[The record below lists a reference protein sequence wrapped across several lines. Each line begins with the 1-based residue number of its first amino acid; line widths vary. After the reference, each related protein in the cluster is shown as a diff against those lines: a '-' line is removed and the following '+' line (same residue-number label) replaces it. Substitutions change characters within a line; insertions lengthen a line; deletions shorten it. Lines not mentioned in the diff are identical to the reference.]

1 MVFLFYTILMSS
13 ENNKII
19 VPNICYIW
27 DINKRVMT
35 ESVQTRIENN
45 IKSMQRGSILFP
57 SNFDDMGNVEVV
69 KKSLLRLENK
79 KFLVRLAHGIYLY
92 PKQDKL
98 LGVLY
103 PTIEEIAVAIA
114 ERDKA
119 RIIPTGT
126 TALNKLGL
134 STQIPMN
141 IVFLTDGAP
150 RSIVVGKRTIKFK
163 RTSPKNLAVKG
174 EITSLIIQALKEIGK
189 DNVTAEQLERIKIH
203 LENEKQ
209 EIIEHDSKLAPVWI
223 SKIMKNN

>member
-1 MVFLFYTILMSS
+1 
-13 ENNKII
+13 
-19 VPNICYIW
+19 
-27 DINKRVMT
+27 MT
-35 ESVQTRIENN
+35 KSVQTRIENE
-45 IKSMQRGSILFP
+45 IKSMKKGSILFP

-103 PTIEEIAVAIA
+103 PTIEEIAIAIA

-150 RSIVVGKRTIKFK
+150 RNIVVGKRTIKFK

-174 EITSLIIQALKEIGK
+174 EITSLIIQALKDIGK
-189 DNVTAEQLERIKIH
+189 DNVTAEQLEKIKIH
-203 LENEKQ
+203 LEKEKQ
-209 EIIEHDSKLAPVWI
+209 EIIEHDAKLAPVWI

>member
-1 MVFLFYTILMSS
+1 
-13 ENNKII
+13 
-19 VPNICYIW
+19 
-27 DINKRVMT
+27 MT
-35 ESVQTRIENN
+35 KSVQTRIENE
-45 IKSMQRGSILFP
+45 IKSMKKGRILFP
-57 SNFDDMGNVEVV
+57 SNFDDIGNVEVV

-98 LGVLY
+98 LGVLC

-150 RSIVVGKRTIKFK
+150 RSILVGKRTIKLK

-189 DNVTAEQLERIKIH
+189 DNVTAAQLEKIKIH
-203 LENEKQ
+203 LEKEKQ
-209 EIIEHDSKLAPVWI
+209 EIIKHDAKLAPVWI
-223 SKIMKNN
+223 SKIMKN

>member
-1 MVFLFYTILMSS
+1 
-13 ENNKII
+13 
-19 VPNICYIW
+19 
-27 DINKRVMT
+27 MT
-35 ESVQTRIENN
+35 KSVQTRIENK
-45 IKSMQRGSILFP
+45 IKSMKRGRILFP
-57 SNFDDMGNVEVV
+57 SNFDDIGNVEVV

-103 PTIEEIAVAIA
+103 PTIEEIALAIA

-150 RSIVVGKRTIKFK
+150 RSIVVGKRTIKLK

-203 LENEKQ
+203 LEKEKQ
-209 EIIEHDSKLAPVWI
+209 EIIEHDAKLAPVWI
-223 SKIMKNN
+223 SNILKNN

>member
-1 MVFLFYTILMSS
+1 
-13 ENNKII
+13 
-19 VPNICYIW
+19 
-27 DINKRVMT
+27 MT
-35 ESVQTRIENN
+35 KSVQTRIKNE
-45 IKSMQRGSILFP
+45 IKSMKRGRILFP

-134 STQIPMN
+134 SNQIPMN

-150 RSIVVGKRTIKFK
+150 RSIIVSKRTIKFK

-174 EITSLIIQALKEIGK
+174 EITNLIIQALKEIGK
-189 DNVTAEQLERIKIH
+189 DNVTAEQLKKIKIH
-203 LENEKQ
+203 LEKEKQ
-209 EIIEHDSKLAPVWI
+209 EIIEHDAKLAPAWI
-223 SKIMKNN
+223 AKIMKNN

>member
-1 MVFLFYTILMSS
+1 
-13 ENNKII
+13 
-19 VPNICYIW
+19 
-27 DINKRVMT
+27 MT
-35 ESVQTRIENN
+35 KSVQTRIENE
-45 IKSMQRGSILFP
+45 IKSMKRGSVLFP
-57 SNFDDMGNVEVV
+57 SNFDDIGNVEVV

-92 PKQDKL
+92 PKQNKL

-103 PTIEEIAVAIA
+103 PTIEEIAAAIA
-114 ERDKA
+114 NRDKA
-119 RIIPTGT
+119 RIIPTGI

-141 IVFLTDGAP
+141 VVFLTDGAP

-189 DNVTAEQLERIKIH
+189 DNVTAEQLEKIKNH
-203 LENEKQ
+203 LEKEKQ
-209 EIIEHDSKLAPVWI
+209 EIIEHDAKLAPVWI

>member
-1 MVFLFYTILMSS
+1 
-13 ENNKII
+13 
-19 VPNICYIW
+19 
-27 DINKRVMT
+27 MT
-35 ESVQTRIENN
+35 KSVQTKIENE
-45 IKSMQRGSILFP
+45 IKSMKRGSILFP
-57 SNFDDMGNVEVV
+57 SNFDDIGNVEVV

-103 PTIEEIAVAIA
+103 PTIEEIALAIA

-150 RSIVVGKRTIKFK
+150 RSIVVGKRTIKLK

-189 DNVTAEQLERIKIH
+189 DNVTTKQLERIKIH
-203 LENEKQ
+203 LEKTKP
-209 EIIEHDSKLAPVWI
+209 EIVEHDAKLAPVWI
-223 SKIMKNN
+223 SKILKNN

>member
-1 MVFLFYTILMSS
+1 
-13 ENNKII
+13 
-19 VPNICYIW
+19 
-27 DINKRVMT
+27 MT
-35 ESVQTRIENN
+35 KSVQTRVENE
-45 IKSMQRGSILFP
+45 IKSMKRGSILFP
-57 SNFDDMGNVEVV
+57 SNFDDLGNVEVV

-98 LGVLY
+98 LGILY
-103 PTIEEIAVAIA
+103 PTIQEIALAIA

-141 IVFLTDGAP
+141 VVFLTDGTP
-150 RSIVVGKRTIKFK
+150 RSIIVGKRTVKFK

-174 EITSLIIQALKEIGK
+174 KITSLVIQALKEIGK
-189 DNVTAEQLERIKIH
+189 DNVTAVQLEKIKIH
-203 LENEKQ
+203 LEKEKQ
-209 EIIEHDSKLAPVWI
+209 EIIKNDAKLAPVWI

>member
-1 MVFLFYTILMSS
+1 
-13 ENNKII
+13 
-19 VPNICYIW
+19 
-27 DINKRVMT
+27 MT
-35 ESVQTRIENN
+35 KSIQTRIENK
-45 IKSMQRGSILFP
+45 IKSMKRGSVLFP
-57 SNFDDMGNVEVV
+57 SNFDDIGNVEVV

-98 LGVLY
+98 LGILY
-103 PTIEEIAVAIA
+103 PTIEEIALAIA

-150 RSIVVGKRTIKFK
+150 RSILVGKRTIKLK

-189 DNVTAEQLERIKIH
+189 DNVTAAQLERIKIH
-203 LENEKQ
+203 LEKEKQ
-209 EIIEHDSKLAPVWI
+209 EIIEHDAKLAPVWI

>member
-1 MVFLFYTILMSS
+1 
-13 ENNKII
+13 
-19 VPNICYIW
+19 
-27 DINKRVMT
+27 MT
-35 ESVQTRIENN
+35 KSIQTRIENK
-45 IKSMQRGSILFP
+45 IKSMKRGSVLFP
-57 SNFDDMGNVEVV
+57 SNFDDIGNVEVV

-103 PTIEEIAVAIA
+103 PTIEEIAIAIA

-150 RSIVVGKRTIKFK
+150 RSILVGKRIIKLK

-189 DNVTAEQLERIKIH
+189 DNVTAGQLEKIKIH
-203 LENEKQ
+203 LEKEKQ
-209 EIIEHDSKLAPVWI
+209 EIIAHDAKLAPVWI

>member
-1 MVFLFYTILMSS
+1 
-13 ENNKII
+13 
-19 VPNICYIW
+19 
-27 DINKRVMT
+27 MT
-35 ESVQTRIENN
+35 KSVQTRIENE
-45 IKSMQRGSILFP
+45 IKSMKRGSILFP
-57 SNFDDMGNVEVV
+57 SNFDDIGNVEVV

-209 EIIEHDSKLAPVWI
+209 QIIEHDSKLAPVWI

>member
-1 MVFLFYTILMSS
+1 
-13 ENNKII
+13 
-19 VPNICYIW
+19 
-27 DINKRVMT
+27 MT
-35 ESVQTRIENN
+35 KSVQTRIENK
-45 IKSMQRGSILFP
+45 IKSMKRGRILFP
-57 SNFDDMGNVEVV
+57 SNFDDIGNVEVV

-98 LGVLY
+98 LGILY
-103 PTIEEIAVAIA
+103 PTIEEIALAIA

-150 RSIVVGKRTIKFK
+150 RGIVVGKRTIKLK

-189 DNVTAEQLERIKIH
+189 DNVTAAQLEKIKIH
-203 LENEKQ
+203 LEKEKQ
-209 EIIEHDSKLAPVWI
+209 ENIEHDAKLAPVWI

>member
-1 MVFLFYTILMSS
+1 
-13 ENNKII
+13 
-19 VPNICYIW
+19 
-27 DINKRVMT
+27 MT
-35 ESVQTRIENN
+35 KSVQTRIENE
-45 IKSMQRGSILFP
+45 IKSMKRGSILFP
-57 SNFDDMGNVEVV
+57 SNFDDIGNVEVV

-119 RIIPTGT
+119 RIIPTGA
-126 TALNKLGL
+126 TALNKLGF

-150 RSIVVGKRTIKFK
+150 RSIVVGKRTVKFK

-189 DNVTAEQLERIKIH
+189 DNVTAEQLEKIKRH
-203 LENEKQ
+203 LEKEKQ
-209 EIIEHDSKLAPVWI
+209 EIIEHDAKLAPVWI

>member
-1 MVFLFYTILMSS
+1 
-13 ENNKII
+13 
-19 VPNICYIW
+19 
-27 DINKRVMT
+27 MT
-35 ESVQTRIENN
+35 KSVQSRIENE
-45 IKSMQRGSILFP
+45 IKSMKRGSILFP
-57 SNFDDMGNVEVV
+57 SNFDDIGNVEVV

-79 KFLVRLAHGIYLY
+79 NFLIRLAHGIYLY
-92 PKQDKL
+92 PKQDKI
-98 LGVLY
+98 LGILY
-103 PTIEEIAVAIA
+103 PTIEEIALAIA

-174 EITSLIIQALKEIGK
+174 EVTSLIIQALKEIGK
-189 DNVTAEQLERIKIH
+189 DNVTAEHLEIIKTH
-203 LENEKQ
+203 LENEIQ
-209 EIIEHDSKLAPVWI
+209 ETIKHDAKLAPVWI

>member
-1 MVFLFYTILMSS
+1 
-13 ENNKII
+13 
-19 VPNICYIW
+19 
-27 DINKRVMT
+27 MT
-35 ESVQTRIENN
+35 KSVQTRIENKV
-45 IKSMQRGSILFP
+45 KSMKRGSILFP
-57 SNFDDMGNVEVV
+57 SNFDDIGNVEVV

-150 RSIVVGKRTIKFK
+150 RNIVVGKRTIKFK

-189 DNVTAEQLERIKIH
+189 DNVTAGQLEKIKIH
-203 LENEKQ
+203 LEKEKQ
-209 EIIEHDSKLAPVWI
+209 EIIEHDAKLAPVWI

>member
-1 MVFLFYTILMSS
+1 
-13 ENNKII
+13 
-19 VPNICYIW
+19 
-27 DINKRVMT
+27 MT
-35 ESVQTRIENN
+35 KSIQTRIENK
-45 IKSMQRGSILFP
+45 IKSMKRGSILFP
-57 SNFDDMGNVEVV
+57 SNFDDIGNVEVV

-114 ERDKA
+114 DRDKA
-119 RIIPTGT
+119 RIIPTGI

-189 DNVTAEQLERIKIH
+189 DNVTDEQLEKIYNH
-203 LENEKQ
+203 LKLEKE
-209 EIIEHDSKLAPVWI
+209 EIIEHDTKLSPAWI
-223 SKIMKNN
+223 SKIIKKS

>member
-1 MVFLFYTILMSS
+1 
-13 ENNKII
+13 
-19 VPNICYIW
+19 
-27 DINKRVMT
+27 MT
-35 ESVQTRIENN
+35 KSVQNRIENE
-45 IKSMQRGSILFP
+45 IKSMKRGSVLFP
-57 SNFDDMGNVEVV
+57 SSFDDIGNVEVV

-98 LGVLY
+98 LGILY

-150 RSIVVGKRTIKFK
+150 RSILVGKRTIKLK

-189 DNVTAEQLERIKIH
+189 DNVTAEQLEKIKIH
-203 LENEKQ
+203 LEKEKQ
-209 EIIEHDSKLAPVWI
+209 EIIEHDAKLAPVWI

>member
-1 MVFLFYTILMSS
+1 MA
-13 ENNKII
+13 N
-19 VPNICYIW
+19 
-27 DINKRVMT
+27 
-35 ESVQTRIENN
+35 SVQTRIENQ
-45 IKSMQRGSILFP
+45 IKSMKRGSILFP
-57 SNFDDMGNVEVV
+57 SNFDEIGNVEVV

-79 KFLVRLAHGIYLY
+79 NFLIRLAHGIYLY

-98 LGVLY
+98 LGDLY
-103 PTIEEIAVAIA
+103 PTIEEIATAIA

-163 RTSPKNLAVKG
+163 RTSPKNVAVKG

-189 DNVTAEQLERIKIH
+189 DNVTAEQLEKIKIH
-203 LENEKQ
+203 LEKEKQ
-209 EIIEHDSKLAPVWI
+209 EIIEHDAKLAPVWI
-223 SKIMKNN
+223 STIMKNN

>member
-1 MVFLFYTILMSS
+1 
-13 ENNKII
+13 
-19 VPNICYIW
+19 
-27 DINKRVMT
+27 MT
-35 ESVQTRIENN
+35 KSVQTRIENK
-45 IKSMQRGSILFP
+45 IKSMKRGSILFP
-57 SNFDDMGNVEVV
+57 SNFDDIGNVEVV

-79 KFLVRLAHGIYLY
+79 NFLVRLAHGIYLY

-103 PTIEEIAVAIA
+103 PTIEEIAIAIA

-119 RIIPTGT
+119 RITPTGT

-141 IVFLTDGAP
+141 IVFITDGAP

-189 DNVTAEQLERIKIH
+189 DNVTAEQLEKIKIH
-203 LENEKQ
+203 LEKEKQ
-209 EIIEHDSKLAPVWI
+209 DIIEHDAKLAPVWI

>member
-1 MVFLFYTILMSS
+1 
-13 ENNKII
+13 
-19 VPNICYIW
+19 
-27 DINKRVMT
+27 MT
-35 ESVQTRIENN
+35 VSVQTRIENE
-45 IKSMQRGSILFP
+45 IKSIKRGSILFP
-57 SNFDDMGNVEVV
+57 SNFDDIGNVEVV

-141 IVFLTDGAP
+141 IIFLTDGAP
-150 RSIVVGKRTIKFK
+150 RSILVGKRTIKLK

-174 EITSLIIQALKEIGK
+174 KITSLIIQALKEIGK
-189 DNVTAEQLERIKIH
+189 DNVTAEQLEKIKIH
-203 LENEKQ
+203 LEKEKQ
-209 EIIEHDSKLAPVWI
+209 EIIEHDAKLAPAWI
-223 SKIMKNN
+223 SKIMKND

>member
-1 MVFLFYTILMSS
+1 
-13 ENNKII
+13 
-19 VPNICYIW
+19 
-27 DINKRVMT
+27 MT
-35 ESVQTRIENN
+35 KSVQTKIETE
-45 IKSMQRGSILFP
+45 IKSMKRGSILFP

-103 PTIEEIAVAIA
+103 PTIEEIAIAIA

-150 RSIVVGKRTIKFK
+150 RSIVVGKRTIKLK

-189 DNVTAEQLERIKIH
+189 DNVTAEQLEKIKIH
-203 LENEKQ
+203 LEKEKQ
-209 EIIEHDSKLAPVWI
+209 EIIEHDAKLAPVWI

>member
-1 MVFLFYTILMSS
+1 
-13 ENNKII
+13 
-19 VPNICYIW
+19 
-27 DINKRVMT
+27 MT
-35 ESVQTRIENN
+35 ESVQTRIENE
-45 IKSMQRGSILFP
+45 IKSMKRGSVLFP
-57 SNFDDMGNVEVV
+57 SNFDEIGNVEAV

-92 PKQDKL
+92 PKHDKL

-103 PTIEEIAVAIA
+103 PTIDEIAMAIA

-189 DNVTAEQLERIKIH
+189 DNITTEQIEIIKTH
-203 LENEKQ
+203 LEKERK
-209 EIIEHDSKLAPVWI
+209 EIIEHDAKLAPVWI
-223 SKIMKNN
+223 SKIMNNN

>member
-1 MVFLFYTILMSS
+1 
-13 ENNKII
+13 
-19 VPNICYIW
+19 
-27 DINKRVMT
+27 MT
-35 ESVQTRIENN
+35 KSVQTRIENKV
-45 IKSMQRGSILFP
+45 KSMKRGSILFP
-57 SNFDDMGNVEVV
+57 SNFDDIGNVEVV

-150 RSIVVGKRTIKFK
+150 RGIVIGKRTIKLK

-189 DNVTAEQLERIKIH
+189 DNVTAGQLEKIKIH
-203 LENEKQ
+203 LEKEKQ
-209 EIIEHDSKLAPVWI
+209 EIIEHDAKLAPVWI

>member
-1 MVFLFYTILMSS
+1 
-13 ENNKII
+13 
-19 VPNICYIW
+19 
-27 DINKRVMT
+27 MT
-35 ESVQTRIENN
+35 TSVQTRIENK
-45 IKSMQRGSILFP
+45 IKSMKRGSILFP
-57 SNFDDMGNVEVV
+57 SNFDDIGNVEVV

-114 ERDKA
+114 DRDKA

-203 LENEKQ
+203 LEKEKQ
-209 EIIEHDSKLAPVWI
+209 EIIEHDAKLAPVWI
-223 SKIMKNN
+223 SKILKNN

>member
-1 MVFLFYTILMSS
+1 
-13 ENNKII
+13 
-19 VPNICYIW
+19 
-27 DINKRVMT
+27 MT
-35 ESVQTRIENN
+35 KSVQTKIENE
-45 IKSMQRGSILFP
+45 IKSMKRGTILFP

-79 KFLVRLAHGIYLY
+79 KFLVRLAHGIYLS

-103 PTIEEIAVAIA
+103 PTIEEIALAIA
-114 ERDKA
+114 HRDKT

-141 IVFLTDGAP
+141 MVFLTDGAP
-150 RSIVVGKRTIKFK
+150 RTIVVGKRTIKFK
-163 RTSPKNLAVKG
+163 RTSPKNLAVKR

-203 LENEKQ
+203 LEKEKQ
-209 EIIEHDSKLAPVWI
+209 DIIEHDAKLAPVWI
-223 SKIMKNN
+223 SKILKNN

>member
-1 MVFLFYTILMSS
+1 
-13 ENNKII
+13 
-19 VPNICYIW
+19 
-27 DINKRVMT
+27 MT
-35 ESVQTRIENN
+35 KSIQTRIENK
-45 IKSMQRGSILFP
+45 IKSMKRGSVLFP
-57 SNFDDMGNVEVV
+57 SNFDDIGNVEVV

-103 PTIEEIAVAIA
+103 PTIEEIAIAIA

-150 RSIVVGKRTIKFK
+150 RSILVGKRIIKLK

-189 DNVTAEQLERIKIH
+189 DNVTAWQLEKIKIH
-203 LENEKQ
+203 LEKEKQ
-209 EIIEHDSKLAPVWI
+209 EIIAHDAKLAPVWI

>member
-1 MVFLFYTILMSS
+1 
-13 ENNKII
+13 
-19 VPNICYIW
+19 
-27 DINKRVMT
+27 MT
-35 ESVQTRIENN
+35 KSVQTRIENE
-45 IKSMQRGSILFP
+45 IKSMKRGSILFP
-57 SNFDDMGNVEVV
+57 SNFDDIGNVEVV

-119 RIIPTGT
+119 RIISTGT

-150 RSIVVGKRTIKFK
+150 RSIVVGKRTVKFK

-189 DNVTAEQLERIKIH
+189 DNVTAEQLEKIKRH
-203 LENEKQ
+203 LEKEKQ
-209 EIIEHDSKLAPVWI
+209 EIIEHDAKLAPVWI